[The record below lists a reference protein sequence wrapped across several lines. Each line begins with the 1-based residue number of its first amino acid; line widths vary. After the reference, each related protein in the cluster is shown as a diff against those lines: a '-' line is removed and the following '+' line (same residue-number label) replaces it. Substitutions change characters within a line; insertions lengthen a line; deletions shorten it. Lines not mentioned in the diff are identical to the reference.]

1 MTPVDADHHELRPG
15 PRMEAFSSLTPIH
28 WSSCRILCPE
38 TLPGWDYGLIYVRT
52 ATYMHSAHK
61 AVYHKCTYNTCI
73 SISLSKNW
81 LFSKNRLILLTWHVL
96 W

>member
-38 TLPGWDYGLIYVRT
+38 TLPGWDYGLIYVHT
-52 ATYMHSAHK
+52 ATCMHSAHK
-61 AVYHKCTYNTCI
+61 ALYHKYMY
-73 SISLSKNW
+73 
-81 LFSKNRLILLTWHVL
+81 
-96 W
+96 